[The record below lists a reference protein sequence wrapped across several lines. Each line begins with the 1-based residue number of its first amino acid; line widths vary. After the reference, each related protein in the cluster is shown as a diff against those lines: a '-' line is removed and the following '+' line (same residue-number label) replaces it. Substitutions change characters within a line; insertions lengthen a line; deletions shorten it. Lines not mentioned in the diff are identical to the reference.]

1 MHTLHSVM
9 SSPAAKLVASCTLAV
24 LLFAGAVVEAQPRI
38 DLARQSLTQL
48 DQGMDGRSLS
58 IYGVTLGMS
67 WGEAR
72 NILDR
77 ANIPYIFQKGTSP
90 VVYLPPQ
97 QSTYYFV
104 LNPSSYDVIE
114 MGIIGTADLPLDN
127 QYLFD
132 AQRWR
137 LTTART
143 QFFGNEGEFILNEE
157 GESYNFPFQGF
168 VLKYLSPGSFRFVIV
183 APTNKP
189 LTTTYPQQPHRS
201 ERSTPISPAPLLP
214 PSHPQT
220 HPPIPT
226 PPPPPP
232 EPMTQ
237 PSVSNADPLLQRLLD
252 SFQEAKGYFES
263 KEYAKALSLFKKV
276 SEKSPDQL
284 LRIRSIYWMGESYF
298 GKKDYASAIKQF
310 ERVMKETD
318 IATLR
323 DPAQKMVDRSRAM
336 MTKKP
341 AMKKKIGKHH

>member
-1 MHTLHSVM
+1 MHNEQSVV
-9 SSPAAKLVASCTLAV
+9 SSPTAKATAAIALAA
-24 LLFAGAVVEAQPRI
+24 LLLCLCPAHAQYRI
-38 DLARQSLTQL
+38 DIARQSLTQL
-48 DQGMDGRSLS
+48 DQGMDGRSMS
-58 IYGVTLGMS
+58 IYGVALGMS

-72 NILDR
+72 NVLDR

-189 LTTTYPQQPHRS
+189 LTSSYTQPARQDRPTHVAPPQL
-201 ERSTPISPAPLLP
+201 PALP
-214 PSHPQT
+214 PPVTPQ
-220 HPPIPT
+220 PPDNT
-226 PPPPPP
+226 PF
-232 EPMTQ
+232 
-237 PSVSNADPLLQRLLD
+237 SSADPGLQKWLD
-252 SFQEAKGYFES
+252 TFQEGKGYFEG
-263 KEYAKALSLFKKV
+263 KEYGQALSQFRKV
-276 SEKSPDQL
+276 SEKCPDQL
-284 LRIRSIYWMGESYF
+284 LRVRSFYWMGESYY
-298 GKKDYASAIKQF
+298 GMKQYPNAIKQF
-310 ERVMKETD
+310 ERVLKETD

-323 DPAQKMVDRSRAM
+323 DPAQKMIDRSRANM
-336 MTKKP
+336 
-341 AMKKKIGKHH
+341 AGKGRKHR